1 MSIEM
6 ALKKYNR
13 HNFAQYVFGT
23 PLADLSDA
31 EMQVI
36 YRAIPMNVSEIEQKD
51 IRREPFQ

>member
-51 IRREPFQ
+51 IRR

>member
-1 MSIEM
+1 MSIEI

-13 HNFAQYVFGT
+13 NNFAQDVFGT

-31 EMQVI
+31 EMQLI

-51 IRREPFQ
+51 IRR